1 MKLTKEEITVTGM
14 HCSGCTE
21 RVSKVLS
28 GLEGVRSADVFL
40 DEQQAVVTYD
50 EDQIGFTKMEEAVE
64 KAGYGI
70 ES

>member
-14 HCSGCTE
+14 HCRGCAE

-28 GLEGVRSADVFL
+28 GLEGVRSTDVSL

-50 EDQIGFTKMEEAVE
+50 EDQTGFSQMKEAVE